1 MTGNQPHGEQQKIRG
16 GVRSFVAVPLS
27 APVRT
32 AILDATAALSARVP
46 EVKWTRKAENLHV
59 TLMFLGQVEP
69 SLLARFGGAL
79 GSALGRH
86 SRFAV
91 SLRGVGAFPSLKN
104 AQVVWVGVEDPS
116 HRLAEVARA
125 VVDVAAQLAVG
136 DVEEQR
142 NRPFRAHVTIGRTP
156 RRLSNAHRVSSSNA
170 LRVCSSNALRVCSS
184 NALRAYGAGDVT
196 ATLAP
201 WAERVFG
208 EVPVSEVH
216 LYESITG
223 GEASTYVLRGT
234 AALEGATHG
243 DRKERDQ
250 GIN

>member
-1 MTGNQPHGEQQKIRG
+1 MSGGQAHGQGRDGDQKIRS

-27 APVRT
+27 SPVQS
-32 AILDATAALSARVP
+32 AILDATRGLSVRLP
-46 EVKWTRKAENLHV
+46 DVKWTRKAENLHV
-59 TLMFLGQVEP
+59 TLMFLGQVEAER
-69 SLLARFGGAL
+69 LARFGEALGGAL
-79 GSALGRH
+79 GGH
-86 SRFAV
+86 SSFAV

-104 AQVVWVGVEDPS
+104 AQVIWVGVDDPS
-116 HRLAEVARA
+116 RRLAEVARA
-125 VVDVAAQLAVG
+125 VVDVAARLAVG

-142 NRPFRAHVTIGRTP
+142 RRPFSAHITIGRTP
-156 RRLSNAHRVSSSNA
+156 RRFSSN
-170 LRVCSSNALRVCSS
+170 
-184 NALRAYGAGDVT
+184 GAGDVT
-196 ATLAP
+196 VALAP
-201 WAERVFG
+201 WAEHAFG
-208 EVPVSEVH
+208 EVRVNEVH

>member
-1 MTGNQPHGEQQKIRG
+1 MSGGQPHGKQQKIRG

-32 AILDATAALSARVP
+32 AILDATAGLSARVP

-69 SLLARFGGAL
+69 SLLARFGGSL
-79 GSALGRH
+79 GGALGRH

-91 SLRGVGAFPSLKN
+91 SLRGVGAFPSVKN

-156 RRLSNAHRVSSSNA
+156 RRFSNAHRVS
-170 LRVCSSNALRVCSS
+170 SS

-196 ATLAP
+196 AALAP